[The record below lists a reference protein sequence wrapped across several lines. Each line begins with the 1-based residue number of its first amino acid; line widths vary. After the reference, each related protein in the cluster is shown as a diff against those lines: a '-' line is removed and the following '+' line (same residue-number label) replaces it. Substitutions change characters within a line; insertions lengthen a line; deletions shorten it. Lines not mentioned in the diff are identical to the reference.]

1 MRIEYH
7 FFAPPPHGHSR
18 LSSGSLCLII
28 LCALGDLAELDYAAF
43 VFDQS
48 VHGRIWL
55 LRADNVLQ
63 SNDALLLP
71 CWTRC
76 VILYIRAS

>member
-1 MRIEYH
+1 MQIG
-7 FFAPPPHGHSR
+7 FFCVSASR
-18 LSSGSLCLII
+18 PFTTLLQLSMSHNPLRM
-28 LCALGDLAELDYAAF
+28 LGDSAELDYAAF

-55 LRADNVLQ
+55 LRANNVFQ
-63 SNDALLLP
+63 SNDTLLLP

-76 VILYIRAS
+76 VIVCI